1 MDKRDFKMNSIEEPL
16 TLYALNNMVR
26 GAINDGMPLR
36 YWVTGELSEVRE
48 ASNGHCYIELVQR
61 DEVTNEL
68 VAKARGTVWSRIY
81 TLLRPYFL
89 EQTGQPF
96 AAGLKVLLQ
105 VTVGFHELYGYALD
119 VCDIEPAYTVGD
131 MARQRM
137 LVIKRLTEEGV
148 IDLNKELPFPLLP
161 QRVAVIS
168 SSTAAG
174 YGDFCDQ
181 LQGNRY
187 GFVFYPHLF
196 PSPMQ
201 GSGVEQGIIDALDC
215 IAQDV
220 DMWDV
225 VVIIRGGGATS
236 ELSCFDTYDLANNCA
251 QFPLPIITGIGHQR
265 DESVLDIVAHTRAK
279 TPTAA
284 AELLIHAMLEQ
295 GAFVEN
301 ARQEIATAVRMRIDA
316 EKQRM
321 SGISARIPV
330 SATLC
335 LQNEKMRMQP
345 LAQRLSTAA
354 EFFLKEQHHRVEL
367 LKEKADAA
375 SPQHILSLGYSI
387 TRVNGKAVRSMDE
400 IAPGDEVVTVVAGGE
415 FTSTVKKK
423 K

>member
-1 MDKRDFKMNSIEEPL
+1 MNSIEEPF
-16 TLYALNNMVR
+16 TLYSLNNMVR
-26 GAINDGMPLR
+26 QAVSEGLPSR

-61 DEVTNEL
+61 DEVTQEL
-68 VAKARGTVWSRIY
+68 VAKARGTIWSRIY
-81 TLLRPYFL
+81 SLLRPYFL
-89 EQTGQPF
+89 EQTGEPF

-105 VTVGFHELYGYALD
+105 VSVGFHELYGYTLD

-137 LVIKRLTEEGV
+137 LVIKRLTDEGV

-168 SSTAAG
+168 SATAAG

-181 LQGNRY
+181 LASNRY

-196 PSPMQ
+196 QSPMQ
-201 GSGVEQGIIDALDC
+201 GSGVEQGIISALDRVATN
-215 IAQDV
+215 I

-265 DESVLDIVAHTRAK
+265 DESVLDMVAHTRAK

-284 AELLIHAMLEQ
+284 AELLIHVMLEQ
-295 GAFVEN
+295 ETYMTGLMQGVVQGVQQRMDAEQQ
-301 ARQEIATAVRMRIDA
+301 RLQGLLGRLPMATA
-316 EKQRM
+316 
-321 SGISARIPV
+321 
-330 SATLC
+330 LY
-335 LQNEKMRMQP
+335 LQGEKMRLQTSLQAMFSSAKM
-345 LAQRLSTAA
+345 LI
-354 EFFLKEQHHRVEL
+354 KEQQHRLDVCNAALE
-367 LKEKADAA
+367 AA
-375 SPQHILSLGYSI
+375 SPERILSLGYSI
-387 TRVNGKAVRSMDE
+387 TRVNGRLVRSIDDVV
-400 IAPGDEVVTVVAGGE
+400 PGDEVTTEVAGGE
-415 FTSTVKKK
+415 FTSTVKDKIKK
-423 K
+423 